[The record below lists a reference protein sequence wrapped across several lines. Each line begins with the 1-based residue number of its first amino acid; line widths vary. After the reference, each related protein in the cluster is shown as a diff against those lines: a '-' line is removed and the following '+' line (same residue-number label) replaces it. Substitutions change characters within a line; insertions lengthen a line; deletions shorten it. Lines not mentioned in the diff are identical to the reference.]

1 MGRPITHD
9 LKDQKIGRLKIN
21 SYQGG
26 GKWLCS
32 CDCGNEKIILG
43 SSIARGDTKSCG
55 CLRKEVTAKRDKER
69 STHGMY
75 KSREYKTWMSMK
87 ERCNNKNHSAFK
99 SYGGRGIK
107 VCDRWQSSFKNF
119 YADMGNRPAG
129 CSLDRINNDKGYFP
143 ENCRWSTSKQQ
154 QSNRRN
160 NVFVLVNGKKVTAF
174 EASKILDVP
183 MSTLHAKIK
192 RKEIQTVPME

>member
-32 CDCGNEKIILG
+32 CDCGNQKIILG

-55 CLRKEVTAKRDKER
+55 CLRKKVTAKRDKER

-99 SYGGRGIK
+99 SYGGRGIQ

-119 YADMGNRPAG
+119 YADMGDRPAG
-129 CSLDRINNDKGYFP
+129 CSLDRINNDKGYSP
-143 ENCRWSTSKQQ
+143 ENCRWATSKQQ

-183 MSTLHAKIK
+183 MSTLHGKIK